1 MAGTTF
7 KVAAIFQ
14 AFDKMSG
21 PIKNINS
28 RLNQF
33 SKKMN
38 VVQASAKK
46 SAFSVGGSFKSIAA
60 GIIGASVAFA
70 IWDKGIIGTIRRG
83 AELEAT
89 LVQAGAKFG
98 TLANVVPGSE
108 AFKKLESAALHAG
121 LTTEFTANQT
131 ANSLKVLAQAGL
143 GLEQSISTLPQVIDF
158 ATASGLD
165 LERATSISADAIGSF
180 GSNIKDLNPAQLK
193 SKMAEI
199 NDIMVIT
206 ANSFNTSVEQMFEA
220 STKGGRVLTRLIGA
234 SGFEFAAFVGQVA
247 NTGLKAEVAGTG
259 LRAGFIRMASGV
271 PEVNKA
277 MRKLGVRMTDNTG
290 KMRGVADILEDVRT
304 GMAKV
309 KDEGK
314 KLALF
319 QKLFGRVGIN
329 VMEALQSRTKE
340 QFLETVKAMEAQRGE
355 VQRIAKV
362 VRATLT
368 GVWIKFLSRME
379 GLGLILFNKVA
390 PGLKT
395 VVIFLN
401 QFATAMSISADPMIQ
416 LVSLMGQLAIAM
428 NITKISMVLLNAVL
442 NRSPLFFLGTTLLG
456 LTFIFPDAAKEV
468 LNYTEVMSALIKA
481 ITAAVIVVKI
491 WNFLTVRSVFLA
503 QLAAVNFTL
512 LGVAQGIYAIGAW
525 LATAATTAFAI
536 AMAIL
541 TSPITL
547 VIAGIVA
554 LVAGIIWM
562 ITHFD
567 QVKEFFSGN
576 WFSILMLLNPFT
588 AFLAILGK
596 IFPDSIGKI
605 ISKAKNMF
613 VSAFSSIADFFGFGD
628 DEREIDVNKTS
639 NVNVDGGIGDITPSP
654 STVAAAE
661 INGRI
666 LVDFKNKPAD
676 VDVSQPDI
684 GSNDD
689 GLIILGSGA

>member
-14 AFDKMSG
+14 AFDKMSA
-21 PIKNINS
+21 PLRNINS

-33 SKKMN
+33 QKKMK
-38 VVQASAKK
+38 VTQAVTTKA
-46 SAFSVGGSFKSIAA
+46 AFGMAGSIRSIAT
-60 GIIGASVAFA
+60 GVIGASVAFA
-70 IWDKGIIGTIRRG
+70 IWDKAIVGTIRRG
-83 AELEAT
+83 AQLEAT

-98 TLANVVPGSE
+98 TLANVVPGTT
-108 AFKKLESAALHAG
+108 AFKKLEDAALQAG

-131 ANSLKVLAQAGL
+131 AGSLKVLAQAGL

-158 ATASGLD
+158 ATAAGLD
-165 LERATSISADAIGSF
+165 LERATSISADAIGAF
-180 GSNIKDLNPAQLK
+180 GGNIKDLNPNELK
-193 SKMAEI
+193 AKMAEI

-220 STKGGRVLTRLIGA
+220 STKGGRVLTKLIGA

-271 PEVNKA
+271 PLVNKA
-277 MRKLGVRMTDNTG
+277 MRKLGLRLTDNNG

-304 GMAKV
+304 GMIKV

-314 KLALF
+314 RLALF

-340 QFLETVKAMEAQRGE
+340 QFLATVKAMEAQRGE

-379 GLGLILFNKVA
+379 GLGLILFQKVA

-395 VVIFLN
+395 VVVFLN
-401 QFATAMSISADPMIQ
+401 KVATAVANSSGPLIQ
-416 LVSLMGQLAIAM
+416 LTTLFLQIIV
-428 NITKISMVLLNAVL
+428 ITKAWALAQFILNKALLANPLVALFTILFVL
-442 NRSPLFFLGTTLLG
+442 TTLY
-456 LTFIFPDAAKEV
+456 PDITSKILEFSDV
-468 LNYTEVMSALIKA
+468 ILVMTIA
-481 ITAAVIVVKI
+481 ITAARLGLLLYRNATLASMAAGIAWRVALIAQNVALFAMPVIMGIVTAAQWA
-491 WNFLTVRSVFLA
+491 WNIALTA
-503 QLAAVNFTL
+503 NPI
-512 LGVAQGIYAIGAW
+512 GIIIVAIGA
-525 LATAATTAFAI
+525 LIGA
-536 AMAIL
+536 L
-541 TSPITL
+541 
-547 VIAGIVA
+547 VA
-554 LVAGIIWM
+554 LVV
-562 ITHFD
+562 FFPE
-567 QVKEFFSGN
+567 VVEFFKAN
-576 WFSILMLLNPFT
+576 WFDVLLLLNPFT
-588 AFLAILGK
+588 LFLAILGK

-605 ISKAKNMF
+605 LTKVKNMF
-613 VSAFSSIADFFGFGD
+613 TSVFSTIGDFLGFGD
-628 DEREIDVNKTS
+628 DEQEIDVNKTS
-639 NVNVDGGIGDITPSP
+639 NVNFDNAGGDITPSP
-654 STVAAAE
+654 AAVAAAT

-666 LVDFKNKPAD
+666 DVNFNNKPDD
-676 VDVSQPDI
+676 VTVSKPGL

-689 GLIILGSGA
+689 GLVLLSSGA